1 MRRIALVLIV
11 IGLTVPSLALTEYQR
26 GVLDGLKQ
34 GWSMAQMYDQARG
47 GDIAS
52 YNQAV
57 LKYNAWI
64 ESIFGENESLMLKN
78 ITEPELAQPY
88 SISKTFTPVHSIDA
102 SWNQTPR
109 TFYETQPR
117 PNAYGMI
124 YGYPAETYYSIG
136 PALSSF

>member
-64 ESIFGENESLMLKN
+64 ESIFGENESLMLKISLN
-78 ITEPELAQPY
+78 QSLALALQHQQDLYACALNRCKLEP
-88 SISKTFTPVHSIDA
+88 DA
-102 SWNQTPR
+102 KD
-109 TFYETQPR
+109 
-117 PNAYGMI
+117 I
-124 YGYPAETYYSIG
+124 
-136 PALSSF
+136 L

>member
-88 SISKTFTPVHSIDA
+88 SISKLHSCALNRCKLEPDA
-102 SWNQTPR
+102 KD
-109 TFYETQPR
+109 
-117 PNAYGMI
+117 I
-124 YGYPAETYYSIG
+124 
-136 PALSSF
+136 L